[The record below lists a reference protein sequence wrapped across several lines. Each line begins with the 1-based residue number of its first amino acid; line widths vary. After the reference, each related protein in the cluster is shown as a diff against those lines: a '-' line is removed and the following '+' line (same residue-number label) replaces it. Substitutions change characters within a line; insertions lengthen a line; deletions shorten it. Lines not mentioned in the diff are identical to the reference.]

1 MTICVQE
8 IAEIRGFRIAALVE
22 RSVDVYVSGQAR
34 SLAAQ
39 GRLVPLAILLDGPG
53 GVRAV
58 APDGTALSRARVE
71 GLAPGAWEGFAQGDP
86 GGLLDTLPGP

>member
-1 MTICVQE
+1 MTICMQE
-8 IAEIRGFRIAALVE
+8 IAGIRGFRIAALVE

-39 GRLVPLAILLDGPG
+39 GRLVPLAILLAGPG

-71 GLAPGAWEGFAQGDP
+71 GLAPGVWERFARGGP
-86 GGLLDTLPGP
+86 GGLPEALPGP